1 MLQPGDKGPLPAC
14 MQKADMR
21 STSAEVG
28 QYWFDPIVSDHD
40 PDLAA
45 KRAKNGIR
53 RLLPVESASQFA
65 LEDLPTEHR
74 LL

>member
-1 MLQPGDKGPLPAC
+1 MPPC
-14 MQKADMR
+14 MQNPELKT
-21 STSAEVG
+21 TSAEVG
-28 QYWFDPIVSDHD
+28 SYWFDPIVSDND

-53 RLLPVESASQFA
+53 RLLPIESNSQFA
-65 LEDLPTEHR
+65 LDDLPTQHR